1 MGLIMVNKYLSG
13 VYTALFTPLNN
24 DDSKRL
30 YNSIDYKKA
39 ERMIDEL
46 IAIGVNGIVPV
57 GTTGQSA
64 TLNHTQHLEFIQFV
78 VDYVGSR
85 AKVIAGA
92 GSNCTR
98 ESVEMINNIQKI
110 KEIPVLCV
118 TGYYNNP
125 TQFGNQKHFETLA
138 TETGAEI
145 VLYNVPGRTNSYISA
160 DTIIELAENKQFIAL
175 KQAVDFKV
183 GGEYREDT
191 HRIIEATKE
200 TPFSV
205 LSGEDDAVAQLIKDG
220 GTGVIS
226 ATANIPEALSL
237 FLNIIKEGNANNY
250 DSSFALQED
259 LLPFVQACFIRK
271 NPIPL
276 GTFFNSPMYQPLCD
290 VKETEEGDIVY
301 KQLVDFMNE
310 KAQSLLK
317 YHK

>member
-1 MGLIMVNKYLSG
+1 MVEKYLSG
-13 VYTALFTPLNN
+13 VYTALFTPLNS

-39 ERMIDEL
+39 EIMIDEL
-46 IAIGVNGIVPV
+46 IKIGVSGIVPV

-64 TLNHTQHLEFIQFV
+64 TLSSKQHLEFIQFV

-85 AKVIAGA
+85 AEIIAGA

-110 KEIPVLCV
+110 KSIPVLCV

-125 TQFGNQKHFETLA
+125 TQFGVKKHFETLA
-138 TETGAEI
+138 SETGSEI

-160 DTIIELAENKQFIAL
+160 DTVIELAENRQFIAL

-183 GGEYREDT
+183 DGEHREDT
-191 HRIIEATKE
+191 QRILEATKNSK
-200 TPFSV
+200 FSV
-205 LSGEDDAVAQLIKDG
+205 LSGEDDAVAQIIKDG

-226 ATANIPEALSL
+226 ATANIPEALSI
-237 FLNIIKEGNANNY
+237 FMDIIKEGNSKNF
-250 DSSFALQED
+250 DKSFSLQED
-259 LLPFVQACFIRK
+259 LHPFVQACFSRK

-276 GTFFNSPMYQPLCD
+276 GTLFNSPMYQPLCD
-290 VKETEEGDIVY
+290 VKDTEEGDIIY
-301 KQLVDFMNE
+301 KQLVEFMNE
-310 KAQSLLK
+310 KATSLLK
-317 YHK
+317 YQ